1 MQGTPSIA
9 ASQVTTSTS
18 AALLLAARANRR
30 AVWLA
35 NLDATNHVF
44 IGADATVSTSNGYRL
59 KAGDQP
65 IRVVTRDELYA
76 IASAGTPVVAVL
88 EEFD

>member
-9 ASQVTTSTS
+9 ASQVATSTS
-18 AALLLAARANRR
+18 AGLLLAARANRR

-44 IGADATVSTSNGYRL
+44 VGADSGVSTANGYRL

-65 IRVVTRDELYA
+65 IRVVTRDELWA
-76 IASAGTPVVAVL
+76 IASAGTPTVALL
-88 EEFD
+88 EELD